1 MKQQTKDPKWPFSVS
16 YPTTKPTPW
25 TAKQIKEY
33 NQQQQAKIPDAPF

>member
-16 YPTTKPTPW
+16 YPATKPTPW

-33 NQQQQAKIPDAPF
+33 NQQQQAKLPDAPF